1 MAKND
6 QEAPEEQALSE
17 EQRIAI
23 LEKMVRLHR
32 WLVFS
37 ICLLII
43 VALSVFITFSVVSAT
58 APDAKLFTP
67 QNFRQL
73 QQKVAKL
80 EKQHQDQQTRIKN
93 LRQEVVT
100 LQHSPGGTEATK
112 LMRRTLI
119 GQDQSFQ
126 QFIKA
131 MKAGMHDLANMIPG
145 SRTWLDVYEDALNKV
160 SKEGDARLKQL
171 KQDWPAIPSSPKD
184 GNGAD
189 EGKSD
194 SSP

>member
-73 QQKVAKL
+73 QQRVAKL
-80 EKQHQDQQTRIKN
+80 EQQNRDQQTRLKN
-93 LRQEVVT
+93 LHQDLVT
-100 LQHSPGGTEATK
+100 LEHSPGGTEATK

-131 MKAGMHDLANMIPG
+131 MQSGMHDLANMIPG
-145 SRTWLDVYEDALNKV
+145 SRTWLDVYEDALGKV
-160 SKEGDARLKQL
+160 AKESDARLKRL
-171 KQDWPAIPSSPKD
+171 KQDWPAMPSSPKA
-184 GNGAD
+184 GNGSGD
-189 EGKSD
+189 GKSN